1 MNLAY
6 PGNCEGLKRLAALL
20 LLRRDELSRRW
31 VMIFRAGNGFFDE
44 TGTDAKSRIVAVGGW
59 LGSFESLIKTEVKW
73 KAALPAEAKGD
84 FHYADFWAR
93 KSYGADWSD
102 ADRLRFVQK
111 LARIACNGT
120 SMGVG
125 AAVVKD
131 EYWRVIK
138 DLNHATSA
146 DNDMLRALREDPF
159 YYCLAQCFSLLLHW
173 KLPAD
178 IKKPLAF
185 VYGESP
191 RPGYVVDAFERVKGW
206 FDRDDLFG
214 GVWPYGKRKEEP
226 ILQAADLLVGELR
239 RHIEGHPSEVIPIL
253 RAKDSLLFT
262 APQEKAL
269 RERAERLLRDFSL
282 TKK

>member
-6 PGNCEGLKRLAALL
+6 PGDCECLKRLAALL
-20 LLRRDELSRRW
+20 LLKRDELSRRR
-31 VMIFRAGNGFFDE
+31 VMVFRAGNGFFDE
-44 TGTDAKSRIVAVGGW
+44 TGTDAKSPIVAVAGW
-59 LGSFESLIKTEVKW
+59 LGSFESLIETEGKW
-73 KAALPAEAKGD
+73 KDALPAEAKGD
-84 FHYADFWAR
+84 FHYTDFWAR
-93 KSYGADWSD
+93 KTYGADWSD
-102 ADRLRFVQK
+102 PDRLGFVRK
-111 LARIACNGT
+111 LAGIACNGT

-125 AAVVKD
+125 TAVVKD

-138 DLNHATSA
+138 EVNHALPA
-146 DNDMLRALREDPF
+146 DDDMLRALREDPF
-159 YYCLAQCFSLLLHW
+159 YYCLAQCFALLLHW

-191 RPGYVVDAFERVKGW
+191 RPGYVLNAFERVKRW

-226 ILQAADLLVGELR
+226 ILQATDLLVGELR
-239 RHIEGHPSEVIPIL
+239 RNIEGHPSEVIPIL

-262 APQEKAL
+262 APREKAL
-269 RERAERLLRDFSL
+269 RERAEKLLIDFGL
-282 TKK
+282 RTN